1 MDFDSIGANKSE
13 KAAIHDFFIHVNL
26 PILIQE
32 GEKFGIIATGTLFK
46 IAGRSF
52 LITAAQRWKA
62 ISPKIGPFRPTPER
76 GLSTPLEW
84 LIT

>member
-52 LITAAQRWKA
+52 LITAARTMESHQPCA
-62 ISPKIGPFRPTPER
+62 GNRPNLKSRKSRPSR
-76 GLSTPLEW
+76 
-84 LIT
+84 